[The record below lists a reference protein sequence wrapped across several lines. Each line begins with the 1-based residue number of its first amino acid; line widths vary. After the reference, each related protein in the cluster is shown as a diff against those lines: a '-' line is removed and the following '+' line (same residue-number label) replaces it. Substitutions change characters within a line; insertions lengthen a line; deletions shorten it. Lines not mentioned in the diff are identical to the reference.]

1 MSLDTVVK
9 RMTFLAAC
17 LCLPILASLV
27 FLLRVGALVP
37 GEVNLDQKRMQ
48 YCFDVATDQ
57 EGKRLFVAA
66 GYAGLHIFR
75 LHQGHLNYVSTSYD
89 GGYYRNLKI
98 WNDRA
103 YVADSKRGLVVLD
116 IRGEMPVTTWIQS
129 SDGAGGVDVKAGK
142 AYIAGYDRGLEIF
155 DLPNPDSPSLL
166 STLRTPGYA
175 WDVWAHGGYAYIAD
189 MNEGLT
195 IVDVST
201 PSSPC
206 HVATVTWASRY
217 QNAEIVRGE
226 GDVVYVAAA
235 DRGLIA
241 IDVSDPAHPVVA
253 SRYRPFHL
261 GAAEGL
267 AVRDGMVYV
276 AMGSSLEWKAQG
288 ETVWEIFTRENG
300 LHIVDARDPYSPLL
314 AGKCSFLG
322 WVEGVHVAG
331 SFAYVANAFNGVRSC
346 DIRDLEHPVL
356 ADTFS
361 ALP

>member
-1 MSLDTVVK
+1 MVK
-9 RMTFLAAC
+9 RTGFLAAC
-17 LCLPILASLV
+17 LCLPILAFFV
-27 FLLRVGALVP
+27 FFLRVGALLP
-37 GEVNLDQKRMQ
+37 GEVNLDGKRMQ

-57 EGKRLFVAA
+57 DGKRLFVAA
-66 GYAGLHIFR
+66 GSAGLHIFR
-75 LHQGHLNYVSTSYD
+75 LHQGHLSYD
-89 GGYYRNLKI
+89 STYYNGGYYRNLKI

-116 IRGEMPVTTWIQS
+116 IRGEMPVTTWVQS
-129 SDGAGGVDVKAGK
+129 SDGAGGVNVKGGR
-142 AYIAGYDRGLEIF
+142 AYVAGYDRGLEIF
-155 DLPNPDSPSLL
+155 DLSNPDSPNLL
-166 STLRTPGYA
+166 GTLRTPGNA
-175 WDVWAHGGYAYIAD
+175 WDVWANAGYAYVAD

-201 PSSPC
+201 PSSPR

-235 DRGLIA
+235 DLGLIA

-253 SRYRPFHL
+253 SKYRPFRL
-261 GAAEGL
+261 GAVEGL
-267 AVRDGMVYV
+267 AVRDGLVYLT
-276 AMGSSLEWKAQG
+276 MGSNLRWTKQG

-300 LHIVDARDPYSPLL
+300 LHIIDARDPYSLSL

-322 WVEGVHVAG
+322 WVEGVHVSG

-346 DIRDLEHPVL
+346 DIHDPDHPVL

-361 ALP
+361 ILP

>member
-1 MSLDTVVK
+1 MVK
-9 RMTFLAAC
+9 RMIFLAA
-17 LCLPILASLV
+17 CLPILASLV
-27 FLLRVGALVP
+27 FFLRVGALVP
-37 GEVNLDQKRMQ
+37 GEVNLDGKRMQ

-103 YVADSKRGLVVLD
+103 YVADSERGLVVMD
-116 IRGEMPVTTWIQS
+116 IRAEMPVTTWVQS
-129 SDGAGGVDVKAGK
+129 SDGAGGVDVKEGK
-142 AYIAGYDRGLEIF
+142 AYVAGYGRGLQVF
-155 DLPNPDSPSLL
+155 DLSNPDSPSLL
-166 STLRTPGYA
+166 STLKTPGCA
-175 WDVWAHGGYAYIAD
+175 WDVWANAGYAYIAD

-201 PSSPC
+201 PSSPRQ
-206 HVATVTWASRY
+206 VTVVTWTSRY

-226 GDVVYVAAA
+226 GGVVYVAAA
-235 DRGLIA
+235 DHGLIT
-241 IDVSDPAHPVVA
+241 IDVSNPANPVLA
-253 SRYRPFHL
+253 SRYRPFRL

-267 AVRDGMVYV
+267 AVRDGIVYL
-276 AMGSSLEWKAQG
+276 AMGSNLEWKVQG
-288 ETVWEIFTRENG
+288 EAVWEIFTRENG
-300 LHIVDARDPYSPLL
+300 LHIVDARDPYSLSL

-331 SFAYVANAFNGVRSC
+331 SSAYVANAFNGVRSC
-346 DIRDLEHPVL
+346 DIRDPEHPVL

-361 ALP
+361 VLP